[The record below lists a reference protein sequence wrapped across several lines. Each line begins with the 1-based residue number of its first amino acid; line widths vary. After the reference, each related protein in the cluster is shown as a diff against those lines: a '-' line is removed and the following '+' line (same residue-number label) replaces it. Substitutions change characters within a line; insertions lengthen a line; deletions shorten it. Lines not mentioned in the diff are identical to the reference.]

1 MAFVILDTETTGV
14 DDRAQVVEVGI
25 IDSNGQELYNQL
37 ICPTVPI
44 DPSASAVNGITQEML
59 RDQPSFAQ
67 ELDKIISIVGGR
79 RVMCYN
85 TPFDY
90 RLMIQ
95 SAQTSHQKQDLRRMF
110 EGSMDMMQIFM
121 DYIKIP
127 ASRGLSLKLSEAAE
141 LMRIESVQDH
151 RAVGDCQM
159 TLALYNA
166 VAARPQPNLDLLHE
180 ELLAVVPYWKAR
192 NIKKL
197 LYLGM

>member
-25 IDSNGQELYNQL
+25 IDSSGQELYNQL
-37 ICPTVPI
+37 IRPTVPI
-44 DPSASAVNGITQEML
+44 DPGASAVNGITEEML

-67 ELDKIISIVGGR
+67 EMDKIVSIVGSR

-85 TPFDY
+85 TPFDC

-95 SAQTSHQKQDLRRMF
+95 SAQTPLQKQKIRRMF
-110 EGSMDMMQIFM
+110 EDSMDMMQIFM
-121 DYIKIP
+121 DYVDIP
-127 ASRGLSLKLSEAAE
+127 NERGLGLKLSEAAE
-141 LMRIESVQDH
+141 LMQIESVQDH

-166 VAARPQPNLDLLHE
+166 VAARPHPNLDRLHE

-192 NIKKL
+192 NIQNL
-197 LYLGM
+197 LYYGM